1 MLVWCRCAV
10 SAPCAPCVPTLLR
23 RQGSR
28 PPAPEQ
34 ARYAPFGE
42 KTAVDEEKQEK
53 ERRSLGGVLLTS
65 ARSAGS
71 FRT

>member
-1 MLVWCRCAV
+1 MSANPPCQPRVRPVCRLCDKGRGNTRWH
-10 SAPCAPCVPTLLR
+10 PNRHGTTR
-23 RQGSR
+23 
-28 PPAPEQ
+28 
-34 ARYAPFGE
+34 FGKE
-42 KTAVDEEKQEK
+42 TAVDEEKQEK